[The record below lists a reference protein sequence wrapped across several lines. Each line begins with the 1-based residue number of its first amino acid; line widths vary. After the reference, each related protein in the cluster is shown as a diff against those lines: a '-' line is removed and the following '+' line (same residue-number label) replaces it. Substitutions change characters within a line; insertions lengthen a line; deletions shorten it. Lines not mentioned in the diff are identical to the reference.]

1 MSENIQDKWEIF
13 NKEAQ
18 KKLKELEEMGSRWMN
33 DFDELEKSAIDL
45 VSEAKKELESS
56 SDETRKV
63 WQRQI
68 VEASIAR
75 KMLRI
80 DLEKKLEAVKR
91 SEEYLKKAVEE
102 LVSKDEVKQ

>member
-56 SDETRKV
+56 SDETRNV

>member
-18 KKLKELEEMGSRWMN
+18 KKLKELEEMGSRWMSY
-33 DFDELEKSAIDL
+33 FDELEKSANDL
-45 VSEAKKELESS
+45 ISEAKKELEPS
-56 SDETRKV
+56 SDEARKV

-68 VEASIAR
+68 VEASIAH